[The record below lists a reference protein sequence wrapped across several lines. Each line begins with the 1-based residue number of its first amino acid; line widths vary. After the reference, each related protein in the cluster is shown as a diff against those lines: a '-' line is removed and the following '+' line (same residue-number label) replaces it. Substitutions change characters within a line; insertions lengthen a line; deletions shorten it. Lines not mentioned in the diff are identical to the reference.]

1 MKKSELTK
9 ILSRFNNIRSIS
21 NECVVYWFAE
31 DIKEIF
37 NFDNIIEMKE
47 KLDYFDMISVYITK
61 NDTKKTL
68 LVNEYGLYNLFITS
82 SLPESKEFKN
92 WLINDVI
99 PSIRNDGEYSLTG
112 GRDLSIQIKVK
123 DNARNRLSFLISNFQ
138 NSLKMYEKN
147 FNDFGEQIS
156 PDLEAKVENKWKL
169 TSHSFEEMSDDLL
182 KLINFFIHN
191 QDAK

>member
-21 NECVVYWFAE
+21 NEGVVYWFAE

-99 PSIRNDGEYSLTG
+99 PSIRSDGEYSLTG

-123 DNARNRLSFLISNFQ
+123 DNARNRLSYLISNFQ
-138 NSLKMYEKN
+138 NSLKMYKKN

-169 TSHSFEEMSDDLL
+169 TSQSFEEMSDDLL
-182 KLINFFIHN
+182 ELVNFFIHN